1 MEQVARE
8 DIAAAAAA
16 RRELGSSYDDAFAD
30 SLIERIGTEIDK
42 RVDARLES
50 RRRYRRIDAATL
62 ERRRTLWKGAAIG
75 AAVAEVPVVM
85 AALASRYSTKGVII
99 VVILTW
105 ALIAAGY
112 GIATFVHAQR
122 QSGD

>member
-1 MEQVARE
+1 MDQVARE

-50 RRRYRRIDAATL
+50 RRRYRRIDAATI
-62 ERRRTLWKGAAIG
+62 ERRRTLWRG
-75 AAVAEVPVVM
+75 AAVG
-85 AALASRYSTKGVII
+85 AAFVGLPAIMVSLASPYSSKGVIVI
-99 VVILTW
+99 VILTW
-105 ALIAAGY
+105 LVIAAGY
-112 GIATFVHAQR
+112 GISAFVHAQR
-122 QSGD
+122 QNGD

>member
-75 AAVAEVPVVM
+75 AAVAEVPVVL

-112 GIATFVHAQR
+112 GISTLVHALR
-122 QSGD
+122 QNDD

>member
-1 MEQVARE
+1 MDQVARE

-50 RRRYRRIDAATL
+50 RRRYRRIDAVTL
-62 ERRRTLWKGAAIG
+62 ERRRTLWRG
-75 AAVAEVPVVM
+75 AAVGAGFVGLPAIMVS
-85 AALASRYSTKGVII
+85 LASPYSSKGVIVI
-99 VVILTW
+99 VILTW
-105 ALIAAGY
+105 LVIAAGY
-112 GIATFVHAQR
+112 GIAAFVHAQR
-122 QSGD
+122 QNGD